1 MLYTITAI
9 IFSLI
14 GYWIGLMIG
23 KPFNLE
29 SMGVLFAILIMG
41 GFNIYVTCEEKETG
55 TRLTREI
62 KETKRPQVF
71 IPWVLF
77 AFILSTL
84 NHP

>member
-29 SMGVLFAILIMG
+29 SIGVLFAILIMG
-41 GFNIYVTCEEKETG
+41 GFNIYVT
-55 TRLTREI
+55 
-62 KETKRPQVF
+62 
-71 IPWVLF
+71 
-77 AFILSTL
+77 
-84 NHP
+84 